1 MILNNKNNDEGS
13 FEEIQ
18 IENGFFVLLFKNETN
33 DIQEFTKEITKDY
46 IQFHFCL
53 KGSSRFHF
61 NQKSYGFDIIDG
73 KHMLL
78 YNTEKELPLH
88 LELRSTSWI
97 LSFYISIE
105 KFHALFS
112 KEAAYIPF
120 LSTDNS
126 IKKHYDDGITTPQ
139 MAIVLNQIFN
149 SSINSSIKNLYVK
162 GKIYELLSLYFN
174 TNATENEKCP
184 FLVEDDYVI
193 KIRKAK
199 DIIIDRVAEPPTL
212 QELATEVG
220 LSLKKLKEEFKKIY
234 GDTVFNFL
242 LNYKMDFAKKLLE
255 TGNHNVTE
263 VGMQIGYSTSSHF
276 IAAYK
281 KKYDITPKKYIQ
293 SLQKNT

>member
-1 MILNNKNNDEGS
+1 MILNNKNIDGS
-13 FEEIQ
+13 SSEIIQ
-18 IENGFFVLLFKNETN
+18 LENGFFVLLFKNET
-33 DIQEFTKEITKDY
+33 DTIQEFTGDVTREY

-53 KGSSRFHF
+53 KGSARFQF
-61 NQKSYGFDIIDG
+61 NNKNYAFDILDG
-73 KHMLL
+73 KNMLL
-78 YNTEKELPLH
+78 FNTEKKLPLD
-88 LELRSTSWI
+88 LDLRSKSWV
-97 LSFYISIE
+97 LSIYISIE
-105 KFHALFS
+105 KFHSLFS

-120 LSTDNS
+120 LSPNNT
-126 IKKHYDDGITTPQ
+126 IKKHYDDGTTTPQ

-149 SSINSSIKNLYVK
+149 FSNNSSLKTLYVK

-174 TNATENEKCP
+174 TNTTEDEKCP
-184 FLVEDDYVI
+184 FLVDDAYVMKI
-193 KIRKAK
+193 KKAK

-242 LNYKMDFAKKLLE
+242 FNYKMDFAKKMLE

-276 IAAYK
+276 IAAFK

-293 SLQKNT
+293 SLEKK